1 MKQDMIDKNDEMN
14 DKIPGRNIFL
24 SILPCCAGNE
34 WLGDQ
39 HGEGVT
45 NHRGARLVLTNK
57 DYLNI

>member
-24 SILPCCAGNE
+24 SILHCCAGNE

-39 HGEGVT
+39 PGEGVT
-45 NHRGARLVLTNK
+45 NHRGARLVLS
-57 DYLNI
+57 